1 MKKSLLLIT
10 LVAFLTTTGKSQI
23 WKDLKDKAEETV
35 QGTSDNTKG
44 LSSEDVVSGLKEALT
59 IGAEKATKSA
69 SKSGGFNRN
78 ELIRIPF
85 PEEARDVKEL
95 ALKVGMS
102 KQVEEFEATMNR
114 AAEKAAAEAVDVL
127 VNAVSS
133 MTVKD
138 GFEILNGNDT
148 AATHYLRESTTAELT
163 QKFTPIVDKAI
174 QEVELTRY
182 WQPLASTYNKN
193 PFKKEEINPDLTA
206 YVTGKALN
214 GLFTLIKQEEKS
226 IRENPEARVTDLLKK
241 VFGN

>member
-1 MKKSLLLIT
+1 MKKS
-10 LVAFLTTTGKSQI
+10 FLTLLMFSLFAYPAWSQV
-23 WKDLKDKAEETV
+23 WKDIKKKAEETV
-35 QGTSDNTKG
+35 QNTSGNTKG
-44 LSSEDVVSGLKEALT
+44 LSSDEVVSGLKEALD
-59 IGAEKATKSA
+59 IGAKKATESA
-69 SKSGGFNRN
+69 SKIGGFNKN
-78 ELIRIPF
+78 DLIRIPF

-102 KQVEEFEATMNR
+102 KQVEEFEETMNR
-114 AAEKAAAEAVDVL
+114 AAEKASAEAVDVL

-138 GFEILNGNDT
+138 GFEILNGTDT
-148 AATHYLRESTTAELT
+148 AATHYLRENTTLELT
-163 QKFTPIVDKAI
+163 QKFTPIVNKAI
-174 QEVELTRY
+174 DAVELTRY

-206 YVTGKALN
+206 YVTGKALD

>member
-1 MKKSLLLIT
+1 MKKFVLLIVAIPL
-10 LVAFLTTTGKSQI
+10 LVMPGKSQV
-23 WKDLKDKAEETV
+23 WKDLKKKAEETV
-35 QGTSDNTKG
+35 QNTSGNTKG
-44 LSSEDVVSGLKEALT
+44 LSNDQVVSGLKEALD
-59 IGAEKATKSA
+59 IGAKKATESA
-69 SKSGGFNRN
+69 SKVGGFNKN
-78 ELIRIPF
+78 ALIRIPF
-85 PEEARDVKEL
+85 PGEAREVREM

-102 KQVEEFEATMNR
+102 KQVEEFEETMNR
-114 AAEKAAAEAVDVL
+114 AAEKASAEAVDVL
-127 VNAVSS
+127 MNAVSS

-138 GFEILNGNDT
+138 GFEILNGTDT

-174 QEVELTRY
+174 DEVELTRY

-193 PFKKEEINPDLTA
+193 PFKKEGINPDLTA
-206 YVTGKALN
+206 YVTGKALD